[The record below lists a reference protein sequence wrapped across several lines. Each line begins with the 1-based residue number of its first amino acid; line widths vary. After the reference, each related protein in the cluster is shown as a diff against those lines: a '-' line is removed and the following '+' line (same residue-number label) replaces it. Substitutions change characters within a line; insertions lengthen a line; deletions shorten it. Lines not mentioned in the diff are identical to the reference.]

1 MQSSFPFQALM
12 RLQGQENENREKISN
27 YFVEN
32 KNFSFSI
39 GFVLCFCFF
48 LLLFSREKF
57 PLSLALEVRS
67 ELQKYHPISF
77 TWTLSQKR
85 INFRKSLEG
94 YKCLK
99 EMQDESIQG
108 LLKLWFLHYIRDI
121 EFLCN
126 LAIMNI
132 YIDLFNGFFVSMI
145 VGHGQNVLSWLSIIL
160 SVVI

>member
-1 MQSSFPFQALM
+1 M
-12 RLQGQENENREKISN
+12 
-27 YFVEN
+27 
-32 KNFSFSI
+32 
-39 GFVLCFCFF
+39 CFCFF
-48 LLLFSREKF
+48 LLLFSGEKF

-99 EMQDESIQG
+99 EVQDESIQVAKTVVPS
-108 LLKLWFLHYIRDI
+108 LNIRDI

-145 VGHGQNVLSWLSIIL
+145 VGHGQNVHSWLSIIL